1 MTFDLATRNFVALL
15 MQVSVVGAIGALLP
29 NVLRMRAPRPL
40 LYYWQALLGLVL
52 LLPSLQFLVPARHA
66 GAGSLPVLRL
76 TATAVSGSHAPGSGR
91 LLAVVVGAAALI
103 RLGWFAAGF
112 AALCRYRK
120 RSVPVVAGADVEV
133 RISGD
138 IPGPVSFG
146 ILQPVILVPE
156 SWRAMSPELQNA
168 VVCHELMHIRR
179 HDWAV
184 HVVEELIR
192 SVLWF
197 QPAIW
202 YIVAQIRMV
211 REQVVDLEV
220 VACTRSREA
229 YIQALLTAA
238 DARGGSIFALPAPC
252 FARKHQL
259 VERIR
264 KITKECR
271 MSKRRITLSFAGI
284 AIVLLAGGSAAVS
297 SFPLQAAQSGGSGKV
312 YKVKD
317 GITPPR
323 LVYKIEPEYTTEARD
338 AHIEGTVRLSLE
350 ISPEGIAQNIEVVQG
365 VDQGLDQKAVDAI
378 QRWRFSPGLKDGE
391 PVTVAVTVEVNFHLK

>member
-15 MQVSVVGAIGALLP
+15 LQLSVVGAIGALLP
-29 NVLRMRAPRPL
+29 TVLRLRAPRPL

-52 LLPSLQFLVPARHA
+52 FLPSLQLLVPARHA

-76 TATAVSGSHAPGSGR
+76 TATAVSGSHAPGTGR
-91 LLAVVVGAAALI
+91 VLAIVIGAVALI
-103 RLGWFAAGF
+103 RLGWFATGF
-112 AALCRYRK
+112 VALCRYKK
-120 RSVPVVAGADVEV
+120 RSVPMGAGAEVEV

-168 VVCHELMHIRR
+168 VLWHELMHIRR

-184 HVVEELIR
+184 HLVEELIR

-238 DARGGSIFALPAPC
+238 DARDSIFALPAPC

-323 LVYKIEPEYTTEARD
+323 LVYKTEPEYTTEAKD
-338 AHIEGTVRLSLE
+338 AHIEGTVRLSME

-365 VDQGLDQKAVDAI
+365 LNEGLEQKAVDAI
-378 QRWRFSPGLKDGE
+378 QRWRFAPGLKDGE
-391 PVTVAVTVEVNFHLK
+391 PVTVSVMVEVNFHLK